1 MTRRAFLLLVGALL
15 AGGAFSPATAQ
26 SPAPLEQ
33 FVRRVGYLWEAK
45 DVDHLVDLVTDSEPV
60 LLDRGSGTERVNGRH
75 AAAALRALFSDL
87 ESVSVR
93 PAKATVSGGQP
104 VRGFGELT
112 WVYRTRGRPGEQT
125 RSVYVGAVW
134 DGRDWRISELRLL
147 P

>member
-1 MTRRAFLLLVGALL
+1 MSGRTLLLVL
-15 AGGAFSPATAQ
+15 AGLLVAGPAVGQ

-45 DVDHLVDLVTDSEPV
+45 DVDHLVDLVSESEPV
-60 LLDRGSGTERVNGRH
+60 LLDRGGGTERVNGRH
-75 AAAALRALFSDL
+75 AAAALRSLFADR
-87 ESVSVR
+87 ESVAVR
-93 PAKATVSGGQP
+93 ATKATVSGGQP

-112 WVYRTRGRPGEQT
+112 WVYRARGAPGEQT

-134 DGRDWRISELRLL
+134 DGRTWRISELRLL

>member
-1 MTRRAFLLLVGALL
+1 MKRFLLLSLLPLLLGAAPL
-15 AGGAFSPATAQ
+15 SAQ

-45 DVDHLVDLVTDSEPV
+45 DVDNLVDLVSETEPI
-60 LLDRGSGTERVNGRH
+60 LLDRGRGTEQVNGRH
-75 AAAALRALFSDL
+75 AAAALRALFADL

-93 PAKATVSGGQP
+93 PVKATVSGGQP

-112 WVYRTRGRPGEQT
+112 WVYRLRGGPAPQT

-134 DGRDWRISELRLL
+134 DGSHWRISELRLL

>member
-1 MTRRAFLLLVGALL
+1 MNRRIFALAMGAVLL
-15 AGGAFSPATAQ
+15 GGSPSVASAQ

-45 DVDHLVDLVTDSEPV
+45 DVDNLVDLVNESEPV
-60 LLDRGSGTERVNGRH
+60 LLDRGGGSERVNGRH

-87 ESVSVR
+87 ESISVR

-112 WVYRTRGRPGEQT
+112 WVYRTRGGPGEQT

-134 DGRDWRISELRLL
+134 DGSSWRISELRLL

>member
-1 MTRRAFLLLVGALL
+1 MMRRTLLALLGGLLLGATPL
-15 AGGAFSPATAQ
+15 PAQ

-45 DVDHLVDLVTDSEPV
+45 DVDNLVDLVSESEPIV
-60 LLDRGSGTERVNGRH
+60 LDRGKGTERVNGRH

-93 PAKATVSGGQP
+93 PVKATVSGGQP
-104 VRGFGELT
+104 PRGFGELT
-112 WVYRTRGRPGEQT
+112 WVYRTRGGPAPQT
-125 RSVYVGAVW
+125 RAVYVGAVW
-134 DGRDWRISELRLL
+134 DGRNWRISELRLL

>member
-1 MTRRAFLLLVGALL
+1 MRSRLWLAVFGALL
-15 AGGAFSPATAQ
+15 LAADPVGAQ
-26 SPAPLEQ
+26 SPKPLED

-45 DVDHLVDLVTDSEPV
+45 DVDNLVDLVAQSEPI
-60 LLDRGSGTERVNGRH
+60 LLDRGRGTEQVNGRH

-87 ESVSVR
+87 ESVSAR
-93 PAKATVSGGQP
+93 PVKVTVSGGQP

-112 WVYRTRGRPGEQT
+112 WVYRSRGGPAPQT

-134 DGRDWRISELRLL
+134 DGRNWRISELRLL

>member
-1 MTRRAFLLLVGALL
+1 MKARAFVLAMGALL
-15 AGGAFSPATAQ
+15 LGGTPTAASAQ

-45 DVDHLVDLVTDSEPV
+45 DVDNLVDLVNESEPV
-60 LLDRGSGTERVNGRH
+60 LFDRGSGTERVNGRH
-75 AAAALRALFSDL
+75 AAAALRSLFSDL
-87 ESVSVR
+87 ESISVR

-112 WVYRTRGRPGEQT
+112 WVYRTRGGPGEQT

>member
-1 MTRRAFLLLVGALL
+1 MTRRILLATLTGLLLGAQPL
-15 AGGAFSPATAQ
+15 AAQ

-45 DVDHLVDLVTDSEPV
+45 DVDHLVDLVTEAEPV
-60 LLDRGSGTERVNGRH
+60 LMDRGSGTERVNGRH

-112 WVYRTRGRPGEQT
+112 WVFRTRGGPGEQT
-125 RSVYVGAVW
+125 RSIYVGAVW
-134 DGRDWRISELRLL
+134 DGRNWRISELRLL

>member
-1 MTRRAFLLLVGALL
+1 MRRRALLLASAALL
-15 AGGAFSPATAQ
+15 LGAAPASAQ

-45 DVDHLVDLVTDSEPV
+45 DVDNLVDLVTEAEPV

-75 AAAALRALFSDL
+75 AAAALRALFSGR

-93 PAKATVSGGQP
+93 PAKATLSGGQP

-112 WVYRTRGRPGEQT
+112 WVYRTRGGPGEQT

-134 DGRDWRISELRLL
+134 DGSNWRISELRLL